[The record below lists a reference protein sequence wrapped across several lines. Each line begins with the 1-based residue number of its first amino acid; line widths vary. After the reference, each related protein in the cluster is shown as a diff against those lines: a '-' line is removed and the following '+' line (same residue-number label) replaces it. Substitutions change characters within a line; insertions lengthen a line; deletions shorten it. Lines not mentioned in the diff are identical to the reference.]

1 MSIHQRRPASIRNH
15 RQWWTGPR
23 TFQHPGELLSK
34 IQEMEKESGLSQLVR
49 GAFTDVSALPSR
61 TEDLVAAMVVSLN
74 GS

>member
-1 MSIHQRRPASIRNH
+1 MLNICYSIRS
-15 RQWWTGPR
+15 
-23 TFQHPGELLSK
+23 HP
-34 IQEMEKESGLSQLVR
+34 GLSQLVR